1 VFPLRQAARVVFRLL
16 AVVYLLGAVGAFFA
30 AGVAIF
36 TLNSRATPA
45 GETLTE
51 GSFDQVFGGHLA
63 MGDLLFLVAVL
74 LVMVA
79 FVAGVDGRKRLG
91 AVALLVLA
99 IVQATLAFAGGPTIR
114 ALHPVVGLLLLA
126 IAAWL
131 VSPGV
136 WPGARTTGSG
146 AREGLGEGRTPP
158 P

>member
-1 VFPLRQAARVVFRLL
+1 MRQAARVVFRLL

-51 GSFDQVFGGHLA
+51 ASFDQVFRGHLA
-63 MGDLLFLVAVL
+63 MGDLLFFVAVL
-74 LVMVA
+74 LVVVA
-79 FVAGVDGRKRLG
+79 FVAGVAGRMRIG
-91 AVALLVLA
+91 VVALLVLD

-131 VSPGV
+131 VTSGK
-136 WPGARTTGSG
+136 WPAAERAAGGG
-146 AREGLGEGRTPP
+146 AREGLEEGRTPP